1 MARKGLFYLTY
12 SNFEYIII
20 YQQQRITM
28 SEVMKTEKIKKEI
41 PTKEYTASEKAKI
54 LDKLITARVGLL
66 LRHPFFGNL
75 ATRMK
80 LIDASDWCPTL
91 ATDGRNFYYN
101 NDFVYK
107 LKPKEAEFGF
117 AHEVLH
123 NVFDHMGRRDHR
135 DPVIS
140 NIAADYAANQIL
152 KDEGIGEVPSWI
164 KIYQDN
170 KYRGQSYEQIYEE
183 LESKATK
190 IDLST
195 LGELLDEHLDGEGD
209 DDSKDGDNE
218 GNGKGPPRLT
228 ADEKKKIR
236 DEIKEAMVAA
246 AQAAGAGRV
255 PAGVQRLI
263 QTFTE
268 PKMDWRQM
276 LRMNIQSI
284 IKSNFS
290 FSRPNRKSQHCGAV
304 LPGLMNEETIDVA
317 VAIDMSGS
325 ISDKMANDFISEVKG
340 IMDEYVDFKLDLWCF
355 DTEVY
360 GYQQFTSDNAD
371 EIMEYKCK
379 GGGGTDFDVNY
390 SFMKDNDINPKRFIM
405 FTDGYPC
412 GSWGDED
419 YCESLFIVHGN
430 DKIISPFGQTAHYK

>member
-1 MARKGLFYLTY
+1 
-12 SNFEYIII
+12 
-20 YQQQRITM
+20 M
-28 SEVMKTEKIKKEI
+28 SSVMKTEKVKK
-41 PTKEYTASEKAKI
+41 TASTKTYTESEKSKI
-54 LDKLITARVGLL
+54 VEKLIQARIGLL

-80 LIDASDWCPTL
+80 LIDASDWCATL

-101 NDFVYK
+101 CEFVDK

-123 NVFDHMGRRDHR
+123 NVFDHMGRRDGR
-135 DPVIS
+135 DPVLS

-152 KDEGIGEVPSWI
+152 SDEKIGTVPSWI

-170 KYRGQSYEQIYEE
+170 KYRGMSYEQIYDDIY
-183 LESKATK
+183 SKAKK
-190 IDLST
+190 INFSE
-195 LGELLDEHLDGEGD
+195 LGELLDDHLD
-209 DDSKDGDNE
+209 DGDSDNGDGDE
-218 GNGKGPPRLT
+218 DGNNNGTGRPRLT
-228 ADEKKKIR
+228 TEEKKAIR
-236 DEIKEAMVAA
+236 DEVKEAMVAA

-255 PAGVQRLI
+255 PAGVARMI
-263 QTFTE
+263 NDFTE
-268 PKMDWRQM
+268 PKMDWREM

-284 IKSNFS
+284 LKSNFS

-304 LPGLMNEETIDVA
+304 LPGMMNEETIDVS

-325 ISDKMANDFISEVKG
+325 ISDKQAKDFLSEVKG
-340 IMDEYVDFKLDLWCF
+340 IMDEYTDFKLDLWTF
-355 DTEVY
+355 DTAVY
-360 GYQQFTSDNAD
+360 GYKQFTGDTAD

-379 GGGGTDFDVNY
+379 GGGGTDFDANFE
-390 SFMKDNDINPKRFIM
+390 FMKEQGIEPKRFIM

-419 YCESLFIVHGN
+419 YCETLFIVHGN
-430 DKIISPFGQTAHYK
+430 DSIIAPFGQTAHYK

>member
-1 MARKGLFYLTY
+1 
-12 SNFEYIII
+12 
-20 YQQQRITM
+20 M
-28 SEVMKTEKIKKEI
+28 SEVMKTEKVKKAI

-209 DDSKDGDNE
+209 EDSNQDGNNE

-360 GYQQFTSDNAD
+360 GYQQFTGDNAD